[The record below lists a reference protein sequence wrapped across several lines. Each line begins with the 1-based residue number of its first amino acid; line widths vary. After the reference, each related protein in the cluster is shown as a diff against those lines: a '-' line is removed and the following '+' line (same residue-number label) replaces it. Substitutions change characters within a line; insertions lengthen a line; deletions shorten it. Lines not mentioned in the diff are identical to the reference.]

1 MFDGAV
7 GTKPPMKG
15 ERSPPGVPRAA
26 AARLNDL
33 GACIAFLEASGNL
46 LRVRTEV
53 DPKHEL
59 AGVARRLEGGK
70 PVLFERV
77 RGSAYPVFT
86 GLLWNRDVVGSLFGL
101 PTARVP
107 FAIADAIGAWRAR
120 PEAYPSRMRDS
131 APANEVVEDK
141 VDLARLPIPVHALK
155 DGGRY
160 LDSSVVVARNPLT
173 GLPNIS
179 IHRMMVTKRD
189 RLTFLIDPGR
199 HLGEYVALAERR
211 GEPLPVTI
219 NNGVGLAPWIVSSL
233 PRLGDNKHLI
243 ANHLGGRP
251 IDLVRAQT
259 VDVPAYADAQFVI
272 EAEILPGVREDEAP
286 FAEVTGY
293 YGGRDKRWVMRVK
306 AITRRRRPVFHTVL
320 SGKEVWNAVGFT
332 AEAAIFA
339 AVHAAI
345 PEVTAVHLPHGG
357 CGFYAAVVQVRNPRP
372 GIAREVIHATFRA
385 FRSLQRVV
393 VVDADVDLFDAVD
406 VDWAITTRFDADAG
420 LVVLPHED
428 GHILNPVVRINPD
441 GKGGTV
447 TKVGIDAT
455 VPHGADR
462 AKFERVEFKRV
473 DLARYDIRAAR
484 APRGR
489 R

>member
-1 MFDGAV
+1 M
-7 GTKPPMKG
+7 TKAAKEG
-15 ERSPPGVPRAA
+15 RSIVAA
-26 AARLNDL
+26 AAAKRLVDL
-33 GACIAFLEASGNL
+33 GACIEHLEATGNL

-59 AGVARRLEGGK
+59 AGIARRLEGGK

-86 GLLWNRDVVGSLFGL
+86 GLLWNRDVVGTLFGM
-101 PTARVP
+101 PKERVP
-107 FAIADAIGAWRAR
+107 FAIADGIGSWRAR
-120 PEAYPSRMRDS
+120 PDAYPPRLRDA

-160 LDSSVVVARNPLT
+160 LDSSVVVARNPET

-179 IHRMMVTKRD
+179 IHRMMVTRKD

-199 HLGEYVALAERR
+199 HLGEYVEAAERR

-233 PRLGDNKHLI
+233 PRLGDNKHHVAHHI
-243 ANHLGGRP
+243 AGRS

-306 AITRRRRPVFHTVL
+306 AITRRKRPVLHTVL

-339 AVHAAI
+339 AVHAKI
-345 PEVTAVHLPHGG
+345 PEVVAVHLPHGG
-357 CGFYAAVVQVRNPRP
+357 CGFYAAVVQVAKPRP
-372 GIAREVIHATFRA
+372 GIAREVIRETFRA
-385 FRSLQRVV
+385 FRSLQRVI

-406 VDWAITTRFDADAG
+406 VDWAVTTRFDADSG
-420 LVVLPHED
+420 LVVLPNEE

-447 TKVGIDAT
+447 TKIGIDAT
-455 VPHGADR
+455 VPHGADP

-473 DLARYDIRAAR
+473 DLARYDIRSAR
-484 APRGR
+484 ARASAR
-489 R
+489 RRKS